1 MGTHKAAL
9 PWSVGRVSG
18 EEGGRLTVRY
28 HRILTAAH
36 HIVGGM
42 EKGVGGRESGIDLLF
57 VLFYS
62 LVFVSPF
69 FFLLLYSCPWVG
81 NPPGWLV
88 YQSTTSTAV
97 KTTTALYIHHCMP
110 FQI

>member
-69 FFLLLYSCPWVG
+69 FYYCIAVRGLATPQDGLY
-81 NPPGWLV
+81 
-88 YQSTTSTAV
+88 TSPQQ
-97 KTTTALYIHHCMP
+97 ALP
-110 FQI
+110 